1 MSKKIIIMIVV
12 AVLVVAIIVGAA
24 VYYFLLRKPAEVP
37 EEAKVTP
44 EERVRLTLTD
54 EEESSGMTLEEKIAK
69 IEKDRRL
76 ALERGEDIEPI
87 ELDIATI
94 KSINEDEVMATT
106 LSADG
111 KSLYYYDPTEGELY
125 MSNLDGSN
133 SQAITSADF
142 QNVYDVEWS
151 DNKDKAIFAFSEDD
165 GESKTYAL
173 FDLNTQQTVTYS
185 ENYQA
190 VTLSPDQ
197 DQIAYVYYDEEN
209 DLSNVS
215 VADPYNTAD
224 YQSIYYYPRQ
234 NVDIT
239 WLDDNSMAIGPDYK
253 DISGYEENNL
263 MTEVRKDNSTYRTC
277 AGEQFSISMVKEG
290 LSPNKKR
297 LIFNQS
303 DIKNPR
309 SLGLYVV
316 DERCLEKPQNLNIG
330 TMASKCAWAKD
341 NKHVYCGVPDFWPN
355 NMVMPNDYIDGK
367 FISTDSF
374 YKINTE
380 TLVAEIIASSTD
392 FVDIFDVKANGVSKD
407 NKIFYFQ
414 NRVDSQTYALNIPSG
429 MIGETHE

>member
-12 AVLVVAIIVGAA
+12 AVLIVAIVAGAA

>member
-316 DERCLEKPQNLNIG
+316 DKRCLEKPQNLNIG